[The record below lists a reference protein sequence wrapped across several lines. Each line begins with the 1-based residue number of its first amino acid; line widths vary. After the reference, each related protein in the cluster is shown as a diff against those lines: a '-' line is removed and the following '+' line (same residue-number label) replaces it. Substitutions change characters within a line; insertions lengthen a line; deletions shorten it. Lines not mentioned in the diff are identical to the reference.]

1 MLYEWHDFIG
11 KSVRASF
18 QAAANALSF
27 SGSLMNVFKH
37 AASPPGYGELS
48 AHFIKSASQLA
59 ELSQDQPDPGF
70 GIWETRIGGKKY
82 VVNEEVA
89 ADLPFGR
96 LLHFKCETGGQP
108 RNVPKILL
116 VAPISGHKATIL
128 RDTVRELIP
137 DADVYATDWKD
148 AREVPKSKGDFT
160 LETYMGYVQ
169 DFLHQIGPSTHMI
182 GISQSTVP
190 VLAVTSLMAARKDPC
205 TPASMTLM
213 CGPIDPRINE
223 TKISSL
229 SRQHDI
235 QWFRDHL
242 IQTVPAG
249 YPGRGRKVFPG
260 YVQAMGLAVAAPQK
274 KNDTPLFLVNKLFRG
289 QGEKMDAHAPY
300 YLDTIQQVFLEHR
313 LPKGTMTWK
322 NERVDPSKIT
332 NTGLLVIEG
341 SADNITAVGQT
352 RIAHEMCENIPARMK
367 GYHLEP
373 GAGHYDVFSGPHWSG
388 GIYNKIN
395 TFIRNVA
402 ALQGIAYD
410 PPQTV
415 SGSNAT
421 ENRYAQP
428 GMAA

>member
-27 SGSLMNVFKH
+27 SGNLMNVFKT
-37 AASPPGYGELS
+37 AASPPAYKAMTDHLMR
-48 AHFIKSASQLA
+48 SASQME
-59 ELSQDQPDPGF
+59 ELSRDQPEPTF
-70 GIWETRIGGKKY
+70 GIWETKIGGKRHI
-82 VVNEEVA
+82 VQEEVA

-96 LLHFKCETGGQP
+96 LLHFKCETGGKP

-137 DADVYATDWKD
+137 NADVYVTDWKD
-148 AREVPKSKGDFT
+148 AREVPKNKGDFT

-169 DFLHQIGPSTHMI
+169 DFLHQIGPRTHMI

-190 VLAVTSLMAARKDPC
+190 VMAVTSLMAARKDPC

-235 QWFRDHL
+235 QWFRDNM
-242 IQTVPAG
+242 IQTVPMD

-260 YVQAMGLAVAAPQK
+260 YLQAMGLAAAAPQQ

-313 LPKGTMTWK
+313 LPKGTMKWK

-352 RIAHEMCENIPARMK
+352 RIAHQICANIPDHMK
-367 GYHLEP
+367 AYHLEP
-373 GAGHYDVFSGPHWSG
+373 RAGHYDVFSGPHWEGKISS
-388 GIYNKIN
+388 KIN
-395 TFIRNVA
+395 HFIRKIA

-415 SGSNAT
+415 SGSKAT
-421 ENRYAQP
+421 ESRYAKP
-428 GMAA
+428 GIAA